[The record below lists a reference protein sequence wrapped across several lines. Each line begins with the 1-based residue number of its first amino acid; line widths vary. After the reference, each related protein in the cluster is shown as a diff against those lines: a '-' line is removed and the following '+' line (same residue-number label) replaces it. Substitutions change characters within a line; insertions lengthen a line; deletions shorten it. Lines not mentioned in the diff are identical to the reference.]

1 MKYPTGVELHNGKI
15 RITFIYR
22 GIRCREVLQGWVVNS
37 SNIKKAGNLRAAIVS
52 EIQLG
57 KFDYAD
63 RFPESKALKKFSST
77 KRISTFKEL
86 SDFFTDTKSLE
97 VSEATLLS
105 ITSVVNTLKRVVG
118 ENTRLV
124 DIQHAD
130 ILNYRKE
137 LLTGEVFNPSMPNRI
152 KNGRAPSTVNKQMAV
167 LSEMLKLANR
177 SQFILHAPYEGVSRL
192 KLSKNDPDP
201 LLLHEYQALIAAL
214 PRSQALI
221 IIIAVHTGMRPG
233 EICALAWEDIDL
245 VKGEIHVSRNLTN
258 KRVFVPPKTDAGIR
272 TITLLKPAHDAL
284 LEQYEITG
292 NSPKQEI
299 KFHHREIG
307 KTEQQYLRFV
317 FSPTSYSSTKG
328 GYFSK
333 DSISY
338 GWRRGT
344 KLSGIRERNPYQ
356 SRHTYACWT
365 LMAGANPSFIA
376 SQMGHEDA
384 RMVYEV
390 YSKWIGDMNQDQV
403 NMLNNQMPTALPPR
417 TPPRAREYE
426 KSYLIS

>member
-403 NMLNNQMPTALPPR
+403 NMLNNQMPTALPPGR
-417 TPPRAREYE
+417 PQGRGSM
-426 KSYLIS
+426 KKVI

>member
-137 LLTGEVFNPSMPNRI
+137 LLTGEVFNPSIPNRI

-214 PRSQALI
+214 PRNQALI

-317 FSPTSYSSTKG
+317 FSPTTYSSTKG

-338 GWRRGT
+338 GWKRGT

-403 NMLNNQMPTALPPR
+403 NMLNNQMPTALPPGR
-417 TPPRAREYE
+417 PHGRGSM
-426 KSYLIS
+426 KKVI

>member
-317 FSPTSYSSTKG
+317 FSPTSY
-328 GYFSK
+328 
-333 DSISY
+333 
-338 GWRRGT
+338 
-344 KLSGIRERNPYQ
+344 
-356 SRHTYACWT
+356 
-365 LMAGANPSFIA
+365 
-376 SQMGHEDA
+376 
-384 RMVYEV
+384 
-390 YSKWIGDMNQDQV
+390 
-403 NMLNNQMPTALPPR
+403 
-417 TPPRAREYE
+417 
-426 KSYLIS
+426 

>member
-338 GWRRGT
+338 GWKRGT

-403 NMLNNQMPTALPPR
+403 NMLNNQMPTALPPGR
-417 TPPRAREYE
+417 PQGRGSM
-426 KSYLIS
+426 KKVI

>member
-1 MKYPTGVELHNGKI
+1 MDFPTGVELHNGKI
-15 RITFIYR
+15 RITFTYR
-22 GIRCREVLQGWVVNS
+22 GKRCREVLRGWTVNS
-37 SNIKKAGNLRAAIVS
+37 SNIKKAGNLRALITS

-57 KFDYAD
+57 KFDYAE
-63 RFPESKALKKFSST
+63 RFPESKALKKYITT
-77 KRISTFKEL
+77 KKIATFKEL
-86 SDFFTDTKSLE
+86 SDFFTDTKALE
-97 VSEATLLS
+97 VSGATLLS
-105 ITSVVNTLKRVVG
+105 LTSVVNTLLRVIG

-124 DIQHAD
+124 DIEHAD
-130 ILNYRKE
+130 ILHYRKE
-137 LLTGEVFNPSMPNRI
+137 LLTGTIINPAMPNLTRQ
-152 KNGRAPSTVNKQMAV
+152 GRAPSTVNKQMAV

-221 IIIAVHTGMRPG
+221 IIVAVHTGMRPG

-245 VKGEIHVSRNLTN
+245 VKGEIHVSRSLTN

-272 TITLLKPAHDAL
+272 TITLLKPALDAL
-284 LEQYEITG
+284 KEQYEVTG
-292 NSPKQEI
+292 ANPKQEI
-299 KFHHREIG
+299 RFHHREIG
-307 KTEQQYLRFV
+307 KTEQQSLRFV
-317 FSPTSYSSTKG
+317 FSPTAYSSKKG
-328 GYFSK
+328 SYFSK
-333 DSISY
+333 NSIAY
-338 GWRRGT
+338 GWKRGT
-344 KLSGIRERNPYQ
+344 KLANIRERNPYQ

-403 NMLNNQMPTALPPR
+403 NMLNNQMPTALPPGR
-417 TPPRAREYE
+417 PHGQGSMR
-426 KSYLIS
+426 KVI

>member
-15 RITFIYR
+15 RVTFIYR

-137 LLTGEVFNPSMPNRI
+137 LLTGEVFNPSIPNRI

-403 NMLNNQMPTALPPR
+403 NMLNNQMPTALPPGR
-417 TPPRAREYE
+417 PQGRGSM
-426 KSYLIS
+426 KKVI

>member
-1 MKYPTGVELHNGKI
+1 MDFPTGVELHNGKI

-22 GIRCREVLQGWVVNS
+22 GIRCREVLQGWTVTS
-37 SNIKKAGNLRAAIVS
+37 GNIKKAGNLRAVITS

-57 KFDYAD
+57 QFDYAT

-77 KRISTFKEL
+77 KRITTFKEL
-86 SDFFTDTKSLE
+86 SDFFIDTKALE

-105 ITSVVNTLKRVVG
+105 LTSAVNTLKRVVG
-118 ENTRLV
+118 ENTPLA
-124 DIQHAD
+124 DIQHSD

-137 LLTGEVFNPSMPNRI
+137 LLTGTIFNPAMPNTA
-152 KNGRAPSTVNKQMAV
+152 KQGRAPSTVNKQMAV
-167 LSEMLKLANR
+167 LSEMLKLAQR

-192 KLSKNDPDP
+192 KLSKSDPDP

-214 PRSQALI
+214 PRKLALI
-221 IIIAVHTGMRPG
+221 IIVAVHTGMRPG

-245 VKGEIHVSRNLTN
+245 KKGEIHVSRNLTN

-272 TITLLKPAHDAL
+272 TITLLKPALDAL

-292 NSPKQEI
+292 HGQKREI
-299 KFHHREIG
+299 QFHHREIG
-307 KTEQQYLRFV
+307 KTEQQKLRFV
-317 FSPTSYSSTKG
+317 FVPEERTSTKD

-333 DSISY
+333 NSISY
-338 GWRRGT
+338 GWKRGT
-344 KLSGIRERNPYQ
+344 KLSDIRERNPYQ

-365 LMAGANPSFIA
+365 LIAGANPSFIA

-403 NMLNNQMPTALPPR
+403 NMLNNQMPTAMPPGR
-417 TPPRAREYE
+417 PHGFGSI
-426 KSYLIS
+426 KKII

>member
-1 MKYPTGVELHNGKI
+1 MNFPTGVELHNGKI
-15 RITFIYR
+15 RITFTYR
-22 GIRCREVLQGWVVNS
+22 GIRCREVLRGWVVNS
-37 SNIKKAGNLRAAIVS
+37 SNIKKAGNLRAVIVS
-52 EIQLG
+52 EIQFG
-57 KFDYAD
+57 QFDYAA
-63 RFPESKALKKFSST
+63 RFPESKALKKFSSI
-77 KRISTFKEL
+77 KRITTFKEL
-86 SDFFTDTKSLE
+86 SDFFIDTKALE
-97 VSEATLLS
+97 VSGATLHSL
-105 ITSVVNTLKRVVG
+105 TSAVNTLKRVVG
-118 ENTRLV
+118 ENTPLA

-137 LLTGEVFNPSMPNRI
+137 LLTGSVLNPSMPNLV
-152 KNGRAPSTVNKQMAV
+152 KKGRAPSTVNKQMAV

-192 KLSKNDPDP
+192 KLSKADPDP
-201 LLLHEYQALIAAL
+201 LLLHEYQALIAAI
-214 PRSQALI
+214 PRKLALI
-221 IIIAVHTGMRPG
+221 IIVAVHTGMRPG

-245 VKGEIHVSRNLTN
+245 RKGEIHVSRSLTN

-284 LEQYEITG
+284 LEQFEITG
-292 NSPKQEI
+292 NNPRQQI
-299 KFHHREIG
+299 IFHHREIG
-307 KTEQQYLRFV
+307 KTEPQNLRFV
-317 FSPTSYSSTKG
+317 FSPEKKSSVNESF
-328 GYFSK
+328 FSK
-333 DSISY
+333 NSISY
-338 GWRRGT
+338 GWKRGT

-403 NMLNNQMPTALPPR
+403 NMLNSQMPTAVPPGR
-417 TPPRAREYE
+417 PQGIGSI
-426 KSYLIS
+426 KKVI

>member
-137 LLTGEVFNPSMPNRI
+137 LTGEVFNPSMPNRI

-317 FSPTSYSSTKG
+317 FSPTTYSSTKG

-338 GWRRGT
+338 GWKRGT

-403 NMLNNQMPTALPPR
+403 NMLNNQMPTALPPGR
-417 TPPRAREYE
+417 PQGRGSM
-426 KSYLIS
+426 KKVI

>member
-15 RITFIYR
+15 RITFTYR
-22 GIRCREVLQGWVVNS
+22 GIRCREVLRSWVVNG
-37 SNIKKAGNLRAAIVS
+37 SNIKKAGNLRALIVS

-57 KFDYAD
+57 KFDYPA
-63 RFPESKALKKFSST
+63 RFPESKSLKKFSQT

-86 SDFFTDTKSLE
+86 SDFFTDTKALE
-97 VSEATLLS
+97 VSGATLLS
-105 ITSVVNTLKRVVG
+105 ITSAVNTLKRVVG

-137 LLTGEVFNPSMPNRI
+137 LLTGAVFNPSMPGSVR
-152 KNGRAPSTVNKQMAV
+152 KGRASSTVNKQMAI
-167 LSEMLKLANR
+167 LSEMLRLANR

-192 KLSKNDPDP
+192 KLSKADPDP
-201 LLLHEYQALIAAL
+201 LLLHEYQSLIATL

-221 IIIAVHTGMRPG
+221 IIVAVHTGMRPG
-233 EICALAWEDIDL
+233 ELCALAWEDIDL
-245 VKGEIHVSRNLTN
+245 KKGEIHVSRSLTD

-272 TITLLKPAHDAL
+272 TITLLKPAFDAL
-284 LEQYEITG
+284 KEQQEITG
-292 NSPKQEI
+292 NNPKQQI
-299 KFHHREIG
+299 TFHHRELG
-307 KTEQQYLRFV
+307 KTEVQSLRFV
-317 FSPTSYSSTKG
+317 FAPEKRSSKKE

-333 DSISY
+333 NSISY
-338 GWRRGT
+338 GWKRGT

-356 SRHTYACWT
+356 SRHTFACWT

-390 YSKWIGDMNQDQV
+390 YSKWISDMNQDQV
-403 NMLNNQMPTALPPR
+403 NMLNTQMPTALPPGR
-417 TPPRAREYE
+417 PRGRGSL
-426 KSYLIS
+426 KKVI